1 MAWASRPFSY
11 APSTDSSRRAERRRV
26 KHQAERPKARG
37 RRVERGHTR
46 VGRGCFS
53 PAGSAACPAASP
65 RSMRG
70 RRLPQTCPIPA
81 CPAETAGNSA
91 QFVTC
96 LTRRCSAHPEPQ
108 FWPATEAPVWPAAGA
123 RSEKRRPQH
132 PPASSSAPA
141 ARQTSQQH
149 QQLGR
154 CTRCASPAS
163 PESPK
168 PIHQHA
174 RDISL
179 YGRPCMI
186 HLPFCQA
193 RPFFFPILHS
203 CWPAC

>member
-1 MAWASRPFSY
+1 MGNLRQQRADLAEMRERGLGSVAVVALAWASRPFSY

-123 RSEKRRPQH
+123 GAKKGARSTRQPAAARRQRDR
-132 PPASSSAPA
+132 PASSTSNWGAAPVAPA
-141 ARQTSQQH
+141 QLAQRAPSPSTST
-149 QQLGR
+149 LG
-154 CTRCASPAS
+154 
-163 PESPK
+163 
-168 PIHQHA
+168 I
-174 RDISL
+174 
-179 YGRPCMI
+179 
-186 HLPFCQA
+186 
-193 RPFFFPILHS
+193 
-203 CWPAC
+203 